1 MLEAIRK
8 FGILAYCQVNLSNM
22 TITLPSGSMLL
33 FKGLD
38 DVEKLKS
45 IAGITDIWFEEA
57 TEGTEEDFLQLDLRL
72 RAKVDNLQFFL
83 SFNPVSKA
91 NWCYKH
97 WFENGTP
104 NNTLIVKTTY
114 KDNAFLPADY
124 VARLED
130 MKQTNPTWYNIYAL
144 GDFCTLD
151 KLVYNN
157 WAEQI
162 FDWKQLKGQL
172 CIGLDFGYVQDESAL
187 VACIVNQQE
196 KTIYI
201 FDEVYQKG

>member
-1 MLEAIRK
+1 
-8 FGILAYCQVNLSNM
+8 M
-22 TITLPSGSMLL
+22 TITLPSGSVLL

-72 RAKVDNLQFFL
+72 RARVLNLQFFL

-91 NWCYKH
+91 NWCYRH
-97 WFENGTP
+97 WFENGTQD
-104 NNTLIVKTTY
+104 NTFILKTTY
-114 KDNAFLPADY
+114 KDNAFLPAAY

-157 WAEQI
+157 WEVQE
-162 FDWKQLKGQL
+162 FDWKALYGQL
-172 CIGLDFGYVQDESAL
+172 CVGLDFGYISDPSAL
-187 VACIVNQQE
+187 VTCIVNQQD
-196 KTIYI
+196 KIIHI